1 MLEPGCFS
9 YTRCIMTDRETVLS
23 EILKHRYAHRGLHH
37 KPEVPEN
44 SLLAFKKAFDRGFG
58 AEFDVHL
65 TKDGKLAVIH
75 DSGLKRVTTVR
86 SDHLPVLPENAAI
99 ECEMTFVSEAIIEEI
114 TLEEAKRYPLE
125 ESDERIPE
133 LIEVLELAAGRVPLI
148 VELKPHGGNHE
159 ELCDKVM
166 EVLREYE
173 KKYPDA
179 IYCVESFNS
188 FAVLTMKKKY
198 PDVIRGQLGSDL
210 IADYKARV
218 PGDPREGTKFDMVT
232 NTLVRDLKMNRLT
245 DPDFVAYS
253 YDHKRNRAFRA
264 FGGAKIFYTIKDPL
278 DLAVGEGLGAA
289 CIFER
294 FEPESN
300 MRGGKI

>member
-1 MLEPGCFS
+1 
-9 YTRCIMTDRETVLS
+9 MTDRGTVLS
-23 EILKHRYAHRGLHH
+23 EILKYRYAHRGLHH
-37 KPEVPEN
+37 KPDVPEN
-44 SLLAFKKAFDRGFG
+44 SLLAFKNAFDRGFG

-65 TKDGKLAVIH
+65 TWDGKLAVIH
-75 DSGLKRVTTVR
+75 DYGLKRVTTVR
-86 SDHLPVLPENAAI
+86 SDHLPVLPENASV
-99 ECEMTFVSEAIIEEI
+99 ECETAFRSDELIEEL

-133 LIEVLELAAGRVPLI
+133 MREVLELAAGKHPLI
-148 VELKPHGGNHE
+148 IELKPAGGNHE

-166 EVLREYE
+166 EELKGYE
-173 KKYPDA
+173 GG

-218 PGDPREGTKFDMVT
+218 PDDPREGTKFDMVT
-232 NTLVRDLKMNRLT
+232 NTLVRDLRMNRLT

>member
-1 MLEPGCFS
+1 
-9 YTRCIMTDRETVLS
+9 MTDRETVLS
-23 EILKHRYAHRGLHH
+23 EILKYRFAHRGLHH

-44 SLLAFKKAFDRGFG
+44 SLLAFENAFEKGFG
-58 AEFDVHL
+58 VEFDVHL
-65 TKDGKLAVIH
+65 TSDSKLAVIH
-75 DSGLKRVTTVR
+75 DSGLRRVTTVR
-86 SDHLPVLPENAAI
+86 NDHLPVLPENAAI
-99 ECEMTFVSEAIIEEI
+99 ECSYTVGSDDIIEEI
-114 TLEEAKRYPLE
+114 TLEQAKSYPLE

-133 LIEVLELAAGRVPLI
+133 FREVLELAAGRSPLI
-148 VELKPHGGNHE
+148 IELKPHGGNHE

-166 EVLREYE
+166 EDLREYE
-173 KKYPDA
+173 KKYPEGL
-179 IYCVESFNS
+179 YCVESFNS

-218 PGDPREGTKFDMVT
+218 QGDPREGVKFDPMT
-232 NTLVRDLKMNRLT
+232 NTLVRDLRLNPLT
-245 DPDFVAYS
+245 EPDFVAYN

-294 FEPESN
+294 FIPSSPLKSGE
-300 MRGGKI
+300 I

>member
-1 MLEPGCFS
+1 
-9 YTRCIMTDRETVLS
+9 MTDRGTVLS
-23 EILKHRYAHRGLHH
+23 EIIKYRYAHRGLHH
-37 KPEVPEN
+37 KPDVPEN
-44 SLLAFKKAFDRGFG
+44 SLLAFKNAFDRGCG

-65 TKDGKLAVIH
+65 TGDGKLAVIH
-75 DSGLKRVTTVR
+75 DCGLKRVTTVR
-86 SDHLPVLPENAAI
+86 SDHLPVLPENASV
-99 ECEMTFVSEAIIEEI
+99 ECETAFRSDELIEEL

-133 LIEVLELAAGRVPLI
+133 MREVLELAAGKHPLI
-148 VELKPHGGNHE
+148 IELKPAGGNHE

-166 EVLREYE
+166 EELKGYE
-173 KKYPDA
+173 G

-218 PGDPREGTKFDMVT
+218 PGDPREGTKFDVVT
-232 NTLVRDLKMNRLT
+232 NALVRDLRMNPMT

-278 DLAVGEGLGAA
+278 DLAIGEGLGAA